1 MKVTKLEDM
10 IAKLKYCI
18 TNAREIV
25 RIVKGS
31 IGGYMGYDGTWTIWK
46 KKRRR

>member
-1 MKVTKLEDM
+1 MKVTELEDM

-25 RIVKGS
+25 RIVKGFV
-31 IGGYMGYDGTWTIWK
+31 GGYRGYDGRWTIWE
-46 KKRRR
+46 KKRGR

>member
-10 IAKLKYCI
+10 IAKFKYCI

-25 RIVKGS
+25 KGFV
-31 IGGYMGYDGTWTIWK
+31 GGYRGYDGRWTIWK